1 MADKME
7 VRIVLE
13 PAGGGKR
20 KLSLY
25 DPRSGRVTP
34 CGVSAGPD
42 SDAIA
47 TAVAKVRNQLESKGL
62 AVTVKEM

>member
-13 PAGGGKR
+13 PAGGGRR

-34 CGVSAGPD
+34 CGVTAGPD
-42 SDAIA
+42 HDSIND
-47 TAVAKVRNQLESKGL
+47 AVAKVKNQLESKGL